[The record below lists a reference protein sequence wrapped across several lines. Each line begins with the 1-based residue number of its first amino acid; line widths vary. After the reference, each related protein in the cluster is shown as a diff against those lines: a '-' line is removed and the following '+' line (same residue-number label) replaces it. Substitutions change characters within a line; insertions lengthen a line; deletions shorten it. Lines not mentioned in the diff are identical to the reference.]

1 MKHYT
6 FLVIHGPNLNLLGER
21 EPAIYGTLT
30 LEDIN
35 SRIAEFAKSNNCMVS
50 FFQSNS
56 EGQII
61 DYIQKNRNCDGI
73 IINAGA
79 YTHTSIAI
87 RDCIAAIKL
96 PCVEV
101 HLSNIHS
108 RERFR
113 RHSYIAPVCIGQIC
127 GFGYYSYIVALQA
140 LIHYLENNAR

>member
-1 MKHYT
+1 MKQYT
-6 FLVIHGPNLNLLGER
+6 FHVIHGPNLNLLGER

-30 LEDIN
+30 LEEIN
-35 SRIAEFAKSNNCMVS
+35 NRIHEFAKSKNCEVRC
-50 FFQSNS
+50 FQSNS
-56 EGQII
+56 EGEII
-61 DYIQKNRNCDGI
+61 DYIQNNRNCDGI

-87 RDCIAAIKL
+87 RDCLASIGI
-96 PCVEV
+96 PCIEV

-140 LIHYLENNAR
+140 LIHYLENFSK

>member
-1 MKHYT
+1 MKQYVFH
-6 FLVIHGPNLNLLGER
+6 VIHGPNLNLLGER
-21 EPAIYGTLT
+21 EPGIYGALT
-30 LEDIN
+30 LEEIN
-35 SRIAEFAKSNNCMVS
+35 TKIHEFAKSQNCVVS
-50 FFQSNS
+50 CFQSNS
-56 EGQII
+56 EGAII

-73 IINAGA
+73 IINPGA

-87 RDCIAAIKL
+87 RDCIAALSI

-127 GFGYYSYIVALQA
+127 GFGYFSYIAALQA
-140 LIHYLENNAR
+140 LIHYLQNYSK

>member
-1 MKHYT
+1 MKQYT
-6 FLVIHGPNLNLLGER
+6 FHVIHGPNLNLLGER

-30 LEDIN
+30 LEEIN
-35 SRIAEFAKSNNCMVS
+35 NRIHEFAKGKNYEVRC
-50 FFQSNS
+50 FQSNS
-56 EGQII
+56 EGEII
-61 DYIQKNRNCDGI
+61 DYIQNNRNCDGI

-87 RDCIAAIKL
+87 RDCLASISI
-96 PCVEV
+96 PCIEV

-140 LIHYLENNAR
+140 LLHYLENYSK

>member
-1 MKHYT
+1 MKQYT
-6 FLVIHGPNLNLLGER
+6 FHVIHGPNLNLLGQR

-30 LEDIN
+30 LEEIN
-35 SRIAEFAKSNNCMVS
+35 NRIREFAKSKNCEVRC
-50 FFQSNS
+50 FQSNS
-56 EGQII
+56 EGEII

-87 RDCIAAIKL
+87 RDCLVSSGL
-96 PCVEV
+96 PCIEV

-127 GFGYYSYIVALQA
+127 GFGYYSYIIALQA
-140 LIHYLENNAR
+140 LIHYLENYSK

>member
-1 MKHYT
+1 MKHYN

-30 LEDIN
+30 FEEIN
-35 SRIAEFAKSNNCMVS
+35 NRIAEFAKSNNCVVS
-50 FFQSNS
+50 CFQSNS
-56 EGQII
+56 EGEII
-61 DYIQKNRNCDGI
+61 DHIQKNRNCDGI

-127 GFGYYSYIVALQA
+127 GFGYYSYILALQA